1 MGGAGG
7 RPAAPPHF
15 GKVRAIQVPEENVSS
30 LRHGS
35 NRWRF
40 VKKNGEPYLYILPTV
55 VLIILLLII
64 PIGMVVCYSFYNNV
78 IIEQSPTFVGFAN
91 YISILTDSEFSNAIR
106 NTLFFVCVSV
116 VVHLIL
122 GMLFAMLLNSS
133 YLKTRTKSLFRVIY
147 VLPWMFT
154 ASVIAILWKLML
166 DPNGIVNYMLQLIAG
181 AGIGQIQW
189 LSSTNL
195 ALAAVTF
202 INIWAGYPFYMISI
216 LAGLQG
222 ISPDLYEASAL
233 DGANAVQTFF
243 RITIPQL
250 KPILVSLI
258 MLDFVWTIQQ
268 FALIWMTTAGGPINA
283 TNTLSTYIY
292 KQAFSSYQYAKS
304 SASSVIVLIIC
315 TIIAVFYVRHQKAS
329 D

>member
-1 MGGAGG
+1 
-7 RPAAPPHF
+7 
-15 GKVRAIQVPEENVSS
+15 
-30 LRHGS
+30 
-35 NRWRF
+35 
-40 VKKNGEPYLYILPTV
+40 
-55 VLIILLLII
+55 
-64 PIGMVVCYSFYNNV
+64 MV
-78 IIEQSPTFVGFAN
+78 A
-91 YISILTDSEFSNAIR
+91 
-106 NTLFFVCVSV
+106 
-116 VVHLIL
+116 HLIL
-122 GMLFAMLLNSS
+122 GLLFAMLLNTS
-133 YLKTRTKSLFRVIY
+133 YLKARTKAIFRVIY

-166 DPNGIVNYMLQLIAG
+166 NPHGIVNYILQLFAG
-181 AGIGQIQW
+181 SGIGQIEW
-189 LSSTNL
+189 LSSIDL
-195 ALAAVTF
+195 ALPAVTL

-222 ISPDLYEASAL
+222 ISNDLYEAVSL
-233 DGANAVQTFF
+233 DGANAPQAFF
-243 RITIPQL
+243 LITIPQL

-268 FALIWMTTAGGPINA
+268 FALIWMTTAGGPVNA

-292 KQAFSSYQYAKS
+292 KQAFSRFQYSMS